1 MDQGAIHLYPMAT
14 DVKSHQQ
21 LEHYGILRIELTEN
35 HEETC
40 CGTSV
45 RGKGKG
51 RVRVGG
57 RVGGKGVEEERR
69 GIKR

>member
-21 LEHYGILRIELTEN
+21 LEHHGILRIELTEN

-40 CGTSV
+40 WGTSV
-45 RGKGKG
+45 RGNGKG
-51 RVRVGG
+51 RVRVGE
-57 RVGGKGVEEERR
+57 RVGEEVMWEER